1 MSYKEVFKSNESSQ
15 HQEKFCVCV
24 CVWLSMLLQKVCSSN
39 IRFSEFASSRWF
51 TDPFQL
57 ALQYQQ
63 RVYIFYR
70 CRIMYFQNTLT
81 QFSFST
87 LISINYQFLQKLKL
101 TFLVLL
107 LYHLMVKLRL
117 KIVKSLQILTVFVC
131 LFSYEKNFTPCPL
144 SSVASGASN
153 I

>member
-1 MSYKEVFKSNESSQ
+1 MSYKSLNPMKAVSISFSLGQAGKVFL
-15 HQEKFCVCV
+15 CVCM

-51 TDPFQL
+51 TDPYQL

-63 RVYIFYR
+63 RVYIFCR
-70 CRIMYFQNTLT
+70 CRIMYFQNTLS

-107 LYHLMVKLRL
+107 LLPSDGKTEIKDCEIIADINCFRMP
-117 KIVKSLQILTVFVC
+117 LQL
-131 LFSYEKNFTPCPL
+131 
-144 SSVASGASN
+144 
-153 I
+153 